1 MDMIIVFSFS
11 EDVSLCAV
19 PLQVFVL
26 PRVGRTGGEWEPRRR
41 RDAMSGSGYPAR
53 RVFEPVS
60 WVATVSTDEAGH
72 TLTGGPDEVRP

>member
-1 MDMIIVFSFS
+1 
-11 EDVSLCAV
+11 
-19 PLQVFVL
+19 
-26 PRVGRTGGEWEPRRR
+26 
-41 RDAMSGSGYPAR
+41 MSGSGYPAR